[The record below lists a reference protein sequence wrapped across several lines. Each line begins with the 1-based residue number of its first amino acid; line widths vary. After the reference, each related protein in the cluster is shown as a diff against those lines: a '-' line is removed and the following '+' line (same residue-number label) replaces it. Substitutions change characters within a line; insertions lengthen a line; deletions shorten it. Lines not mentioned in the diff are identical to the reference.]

1 MSTLNAAT
9 PSRALESAPFAA
21 LPGDMTSSSSSS
33 SSSSEDECC
42 GAVPSVAG
50 VSSHVPR
57 NRTSP
62 HRRPT
67 VPHNTA
73 SKRSSYKSRKH
84 HSAHDL
90 DASSSASESPLVY
103 RKSTNAGIQ
112 TSTLSRNS
120 TDMSETT
127 QATTTTTVTDPM
139 EPFNPEGTILIF
151 DWDDT
156 LCPSTWLSS
165 HDLTLDD
172 SSTVPPEFES
182 LLAKMALCS
191 QKTLE
196 VASRLGTV
204 VIVTNA
210 EQGWIEMSCR
220 KFLPS
225 LYPYLSSFKQL
236 SARTMYESA
245 SASCPFAWKQLAF
258 KKEIYSHFTRT
269 QVRKKNV
276 ISLGDS
282 AHERLAIIA
291 VTRSLTS
298 TQEGL
303 PRVLGTLTDFPPD
316 PEFVRTLGHCRTK
329 SVKFIERP
337 NIEELMQEHELICK
351 VLEEV
356 VQHDEDLDL
365 CIKGTVP
372 SNTDSFP
379 ASNM

>member
-1 MSTLNAAT
+1 MSAPKSAQ
-9 PSRALESAPFAA
+9 PRAVESAPFGA
-21 LPGDMTSSSSSS
+21 LPGDMTSSSSSCS
-33 SSSSEDECC
+33 SSSSDDELCV
-42 GAVPSVAG
+42 ARDSPSMTSAR
-50 VSSHVPR
+50 SHVPYT
-57 NRTSP
+57 NRQSSQ
-62 HRRPT
+62 RRSS
-67 VPHNTA
+67 VPHSKT
-73 SKRSSYKSRKH
+73 SKRSAKASRKH
-84 HSAHDL
+84 SNDN
-90 DASSSASESPLVY
+90 DPIVY
-103 RKSTNAGIQ
+103 RKSIHAASN
-112 TSTLSRNS
+112 TLSRNS
-120 TDMSETT
+120 TDMSEST
-127 QATTTTTVTDPM
+127 QATVHDSCPN
-139 EPFNPEGTILIF
+139 ESFNPEGTILIF

-165 HDLTLDD
+165 HDMTLDD
-172 SSTVPPEFES
+172 SSTIPPEFES
-182 LLAKMALCS
+182 LLNKMALCS

-196 VASRLGTV
+196 VAARLGTV

-225 LYPYLSSFKQL
+225 LYSYLSSFKQL
-236 SARTMYESA
+236 SARSMYESA

-291 VTRSLTS
+291 VTRSLAS

-303 PRVLGTLTDFPPD
+303 PRVLGTLTDLPPD

-372 SNTDSFP
+372 SNNDSFP
-379 ASNM
+379 ASAM